1 MADAPAAIENGEKT
15 TTPILLAP
23 VADGTVPAPRNKFL
37 VTKSVR
43 TLTPPIWLNLHL
55 LFLRLILLEL

>member
-43 TLTPPIWLNLHL
+43 TLTPPI
-55 LFLRLILLEL
+55 